1 MNTISKQIIE
11 ILSKNDIDEKDYL
24 NSLSNIY
31 EDIKFS
37 LWKEITIA
45 PNILS
50 FIRSLCFYNFEHK
63 VNCPEHGNCNIQYY
77 GSKYNVLMFEIQDGY
92 ISKDKVKDFI
102 NELEDILNDYE
113 D

>member
-77 GSKYNVLMFEIQDGY
+77 GSKYNGSHLFCRKLSFY
-92 ISKDKVKDFI
+92 S
-102 NELEDILNDYE
+102 LCNDTRIFN
-113 D
+113 